1 MSARVATATTLAAV
15 WRGPEGIRLEELPVP
30 VPGAGELVV
39 EIDLATV
46 SGDDRRT
53 TADERRTPQAVL
65 GHEAVGHV
73 VAAGAG
79 APAAEGDRVV
89 WSPAVGCG
97 MCDRCRNGRVARCRK
112 LREIGREPV
121 DGPWPL
127 SGAYARHIL
136 LPAGAT
142 VERVPDEVCDAIA
155 APAGG
160 ATATAMAV
168 HEASGDLTG
177 LRVLICGAGMLGLTA
192 AAVARDHGASEVV
205 VLDTDAS
212 RRALALAFGATAVVG
227 PDDRVGEA
235 DLAWELSG
243 AAEAS
248 SGALLSLAIGGRV
261 VLARATAR
269 SASVPLDLDRVVQ
282 RGLTITGVL
291 GAEPRHLREAVG
303 FLAATRT
310 RYPWERL
317 VAPAMGLE
325 HLALLLAQP
334 ASVAPRTAIA
344 P

>member
-1 MSARVATATTLAAV
+1 MSAAPTTLAAV
-15 WRGPEGIRLEELPVP
+15 WRGADGIRIEELPVP
-30 VPGAGELVV
+30 APRPGELVV

-53 TADERRTPQAVL
+53 ASDAHRAPAAVL
-65 GHEAVGHV
+65 GHEAVGRV
-73 VAAGAG
+73 VAAGVG

-89 WSPAVGCG
+89 WAPSVGCG
-97 MCDRCRNGRVARCRK
+97 MCDRCRHGRVARCRK
-112 LREIGREPV
+112 LREIGREPI

-136 LPAGAT
+136 LPSGST
-142 VERVPDEVCDAIA
+142 VERVPDELCDAVA

-168 HEASGDLTG
+168 REASGDLTG
-177 LRVLICGAGMLGLTA
+177 LRVLVCGAGMLGLTA
-192 AAVARDHGASEVV
+192 TAVARESGASEVV

-212 RRALALAFGATAVVG
+212 RRSLALAFGATAVVG
-227 PDDRVGEA
+227 PRDRPGEA

-243 AAEAS
+243 AAEAAP
-248 SGALLSLAIGGRV
+248 GALAALAIGGRL
-261 VLARATAR
+261 VLARAAAT
-269 SASVPLDLDRVVQ
+269 SAAVPVDLDRVVR
-282 RGLTITGVL
+282 RGLAITGVL
-291 GAEPRHLREAVG
+291 GSEPRHLREAVA
-303 FLAATRT
+303 FLASTRT